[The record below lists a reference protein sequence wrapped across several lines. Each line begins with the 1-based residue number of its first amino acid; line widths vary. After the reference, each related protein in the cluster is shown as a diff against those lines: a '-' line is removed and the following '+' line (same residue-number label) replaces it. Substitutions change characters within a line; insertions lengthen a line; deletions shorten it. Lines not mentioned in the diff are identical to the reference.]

1 MNSITDNKKYVID
14 ENEIQCLVEGWRKK
28 NPMNDFTKVQ
38 HGFMEHPTNKLWA
51 HSRRCNI
58 HGHHGRLYI
67 CPYYGRAL
75 INKIK
80 KERSK
85 WKKNPVWRIF
95 TND

>member
-1 MNSITDNKKYVID
+1 MADNKKYVI
-14 ENEIQCLVEGWRKK
+14 
-28 NPMNDFTKVQ
+28 KVQ

-95 TND
+95 TID